1 MSIPITDNCLKNNST
16 EVILFLVLFL
26 NYKLLVFIQ
35 MMLSSVKLTLGE
47 TINLYRSISLLLNKD
62 NNL

>member
-35 MMLSSVKLTLGE
+35 MMLSSIKLTLGE

>member
-47 TINLYRSISLLLNKD
+47 TINL
-62 NNL
+62 